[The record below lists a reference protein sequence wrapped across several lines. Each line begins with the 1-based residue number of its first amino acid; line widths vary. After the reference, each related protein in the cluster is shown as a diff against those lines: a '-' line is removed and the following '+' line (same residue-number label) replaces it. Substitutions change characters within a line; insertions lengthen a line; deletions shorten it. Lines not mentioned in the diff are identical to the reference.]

1 MLSINAKNIDGFIA
15 GSPKN
20 AQELLKKMRSII
32 QKAAP
37 GTEEAISYGIP
48 TYKLNGRNL
57 VHFSG
62 YKEHIGFYP
71 GAAGIENFKEQLSK
85 YKTSKGTVQFP
96 LEKPLPVGLITQ
108 IVKFRIT
115 QEKERAVKK
124 VRKSVNPEVRKK
136 K

>member
-1 MLSINAKNIDGFIA
+1 MLSINAKNIDEFIA
-15 GSPKN
+15 GSPKET
-20 AQELLKKMRSII
+20 QELLKKMRSVI

-48 TYKLNGRNL
+48 TFKLNGRNL

-71 GAAGIENFKEQLSK
+71 GAAGIESFQEALSK

-96 LEKPLPVGLITQ
+96 LDKPLPVGLITQ
-108 IVKFRIT
+108 IVKFRIA
-115 QEKERAVKK
+115 QEKEKATSKKKSVKK
-124 VRKSVNPEVRKK
+124 
-136 K
+136 

>member
-1 MLSINAKNIDGFIA
+1 MLSIKAKNIDEFIA

-20 AQELLKKMRSII
+20 TQELLKKMRAII

-71 GAAGIENFKEQLSK
+71 GAAGIESFKAELSK

-96 LEKPLPVGLITQ
+96 LDKPLPVGLITQ
-108 IVKFRIT
+108 IVKFRIM
-115 QEKERAVKK
+115 QEKEKIAA
-124 VRKSVNPEVRKK
+124 KK
-136 K
+136 KPAKK

>member
-1 MLSINAKNIDGFIA
+1 MLSINAKNIDEFIA

-20 AQELLKKMRSII
+20 TQELLKKMRSII

-48 TYKLNGRNL
+48 TFKLNGRNL

-71 GAAGIENFKEQLSK
+71 GAAGIESFQEELSK

-96 LEKPLPVGLITQ
+96 LDKPLPVGLITQ

-115 QEKERAVKK
+115 KEKERAAA
-124 VRKSVNPEVRKK
+124 KK

>member
-1 MLSINAKNIDGFIA
+1 MLSINAKNIDEFIA

-20 AQELLKKMRSII
+20 TQELLKKMRSII

-71 GAAGIENFKEQLSK
+71 GAAGIESFKEELSK

-96 LEKPLPVGLITQ
+96 LDKPLPVGLITQ
-108 IVKFRIT
+108 IVKFRIA
-115 QEKERAVKK
+115 QEKEKE
-124 VRKSVNPEVRKK
+124 VRKSESGKVRKK

>member
-1 MLSINAKNIDGFIA
+1 MLSIHAKNIDEFIA
-15 GSPKN
+15 GSPEN
-20 AQELLKKMRSII
+20 TQELLKKMRSII
-32 QKAAP
+32 RKAAP
-37 GTEEAISYGIP
+37 GSAEAISYGIP

-71 GAAGIENFKEQLSK
+71 GATGIEHFTKELSG

-96 LEKPLPVGLITQ
+96 LDKPLPVGLITQ
-108 IVKFRIT
+108 IVKFRIA
-115 QEKERAVKK
+115 QEKERK
-124 VRKSVNPEVRKK
+124 VSKSASREAGKK